1 MQPFESPFCQRVVDP
16 PTPAGALDQA
26 SLTQNLQVIAQE
38 IAWDRGLGLQVADA
52 ARPTDEH
59 VEQLQADRIR
69 HRGQEAG
76 CRHLYIRRF

>member
-1 MQPFESPFCQRVVDP
+1 MQPLQGTIDQRVVDP
-16 PTPAGALDQA
+16 PTPAGAFDQA